1 MATTKEI
8 KEHLEIA
15 LNEIGEISPWYDRRF
30 KNWIFS
36 HSSYPVEYAGNSKEE
51 VIKNY
56 PLYLRDF
63 IEERLNNNLNPITE
77 KETKGKGGKR
87 EGAGRPVG
95 SKKEHKS
102 RIYIVDDLCD
112 WLRLPQH
119 IEVLRVLKD
128 HPDAWQQVNKITKR
142 YRAA

>member
-1 MATTKEI
+1 MAPTKQI

-15 LNEIGEISPWYDRRF
+15 LDEIGEIKPWYDRGF

-36 HSSYPVEYAGNSKEE
+36 HSDYPVEYAGDSKEE

-63 IEERLNNNLNPITE
+63 IKERLNNNLNPFIE
-77 KETKGKGGKR
+77 KETKGRGGKR
-87 EGAGRPVG
+87 EGAGRPLG

-102 RIYIVDDLCD
+102 RIY
-112 WLRLPQH
+112 LPNDVVNWFKQDSES
-119 IEVLRVLKD
+119 IR
-128 HPDAWQQVNKITKR
+128 QVRQLMQKH
-142 YRAA
+142 A

>member
-1 MATTKEI
+1 MATKKEI

-15 LNEIGEISPWYDRRF
+15 LYEIGKIKPWYDRNF

-36 HSSYPVEYAGNSKEE
+36 HSNYHVEYAGDSKEE

-63 IEERLNNNLNPITE
+63 IKERLNNNLNSLTE
-77 KETKGKGGKR
+77 KETIGRGGKR

-95 SKKEHKS
+95 GLKKSINHVF
-102 RIYIVDDLCD
+102 IFLMTLLIGL
-112 WLRLPQH
+112 
-119 IEVLRVLKD
+119 
-128 HPDAWQQVNKITKR
+128 NKTLNL
-142 YRAA
+142 